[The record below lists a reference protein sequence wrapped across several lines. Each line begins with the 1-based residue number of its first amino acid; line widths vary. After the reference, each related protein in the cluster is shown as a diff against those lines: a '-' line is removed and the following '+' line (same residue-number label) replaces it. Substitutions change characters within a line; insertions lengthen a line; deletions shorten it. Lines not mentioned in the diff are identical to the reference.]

1 VTSPNLRVIR
11 QSSFTATPW
20 KNGGGITHEAIRVPA
35 SGDPFRWRVSVAH
48 IDASGPFSDFSAYQ
62 RTMVLLRG
70 AGVELRF
77 ADGDTR
83 TLRKV
88 GEMAEF
94 DGALPTYCHL
104 LNGPCVDLNLMV
116 LKSDPVT
123 AGVQRFTEPLT
134 LSVSPEETTL
144 VFSIYE
150 PIVLEST
157 TWESAT
163 LDPWDLAVLTGCAAR
178 LSTLE
183 SVYPDPPAAP
193 AYVFIATLGRPDD
206 GTVPGKVAVP
216 GDGAAPGDDA
226 LAGHGAVRGGA
237 APG

>member
-1 VTSPNLRVIR
+1 VTSENLRVIR
-11 QSSFTATPW
+11 QASFTATPW
-20 KNGGGITHEAIRVPA
+20 KNGGGVTHEALRVPA
-35 SGDPFRWRVSVAH
+35 SGEPFRWRVSVAH
-48 IDASGPFSDFSAYQ
+48 IDASGPFSDFSAYH

-77 ADGDTR
+77 ADGDQR

-88 GEMAEF
+88 GELAEF
-94 DGALPTYCHL
+94 DGALSTYCQL

-123 AGVQRFTEPLT
+123 AAVRRFTEPLT
-134 LSVSPEETTL
+134 LSVSPEEATL

-150 PIVLEST
+150 SIVLEST
-157 TWESAT
+157 TWESTT
-163 LDPWDLAVLTGCAAR
+163 LEPWDLAVLSGCGAR

-183 SVYPDPPAAP
+183 SVYPAPPSAP

-206 GTVPGKVAVP
+206 GTVPGKGAVP
-216 GDGAAPGDDA
+216 GDGAARGDDA
-226 LAGHGAVRGGA
+226 LTGHGAVRGGA